1 MRMRS
6 DRTKSCIVNK
16 TTLYVLKNKCWILFL
31 SLWKFALAILFV
43 CLKFQLAFSKFN
55 SHFASALV
63 LISRPVVMKF
73 DKLLSVNCAKLKTD
87 KQKTN

>member
-63 LISRPVVMKF
+63 LISRPGTI
-73 DKLLSVNCAKLKTD
+73 N
-87 KQKTN
+87 Q